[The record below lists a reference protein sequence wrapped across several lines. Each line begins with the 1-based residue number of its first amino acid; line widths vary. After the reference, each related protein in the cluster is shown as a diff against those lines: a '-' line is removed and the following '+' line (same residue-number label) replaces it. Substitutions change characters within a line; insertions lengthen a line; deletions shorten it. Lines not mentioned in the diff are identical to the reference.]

1 MEERLFD
8 EFSCVV
14 VFLEP
19 SLRRSFYDGFCR
31 GYLSPIMHNQLQ
43 VPLATDPFK
52 PHEWRAYC
60 TANRIF
66 ASKVLEVYED
76 EATTL
81 TWVHDY

>member
-1 MEERLFD
+1 
-8 EFSCVV
+8 
-14 VFLEP
+14 
-19 SLRRSFYDGFCR
+19 
-31 GYLSPIMHNQLQ
+31 MHNQLQ